1 MVELELYKAMVKAR
15 AFELV
20 LADMWEAGLI
30 SGEMHL
36 GTGEEAVAAGVTR
49 HLRSGDAVSLDH
61 RPTPVLTL
69 LGVDLQLMLREMLG
83 REDGLCRGRGG
94 HMHLFSKTHLAASSG
109 IVGSSGPVA
118 TGFALS
124 AKLLR
129 PGSVAVACFGE
140 GAMNQGMLMESMN
153 LAVAWKLPLL
163 FLCKDNRWAITTRS
177 ADVTA
182 GSLLQRAAGFGLP
195 CQEVDGLDV
204 MAVSEKAS
212 KAIGQIR
219 KDSQPYFLLARTSRL
234 DSHQMGDPMRRM
246 AQHPVGEGGKTF
258 GNVTRHLLAPRG
270 SGPVT
275 RIKSLMHLLDLLKD
289 ARKDVR
295 EHKTDPLFLT
305 RQQLKQD
312 EQDTESIEQDVAREM
327 EFLVDSVQANSPAEG
342 VHGQHE
348 L

>member
-1 MVELELYKAMVKAR
+1 MVELELYKAMVRAR

-20 LADMWEAGLI
+20 LAEFWEAGAI

-69 LGVDLQLMLREMLG
+69 LGVDLQLMLAEMLG

-109 IVGSSGPVA
+109 IVGSSGPLA
-118 TGFALS
+118 AGFALT

-129 PGSVAVACFGE
+129 PGNIAVAFFGE

-163 FLCKDNRWAITTRS
+163 FVCKDNQWAITTRS
-177 ADVTA
+177 VDVTA
-182 GSLLQRAAGFGLP
+182 GSLLERAAGFGLP

-204 MAVSEKAS
+204 MAVAETAGDV
-212 KAIGQIR
+212 IGQMR
-219 KDSQPYFLLARTSRL
+219 KNPQPFFLLARTSRL

-258 GNVTRHLLAPRG
+258 GNVTKHLLAPRG

-275 RIKSLMHLLDLLKD
+275 RIKSLMHLLALLGD
-289 ARKDVR
+289 SRKDVR

-305 RQQLKQD
+305 RQQLEQAG
-312 EQDTESIEQDVAREM
+312 QDTESIEQDVARQM
-327 EFLVDSVQANSPAEG
+327 EQLVDSVQVDSPAG
-342 VHGQHE
+342 GAHGKHD